1 MNLNKLQEFLLK
13 GEIPDNSANR
23 RKVRRASTNFIIKDD
38 RLFYVGPSR
47 QYIRLVVLS
56 EEEKRSVLTECH
68 NNPGTGNHSGV
79 RGTQNRVIAGYYW
92 STIIQDVKEW
102 VRSCHRCQLN
112 DPIKTVVPVLH
123 SIKVKEPWE
132 VLGLDLI
139 GPLPETAH
147 NNKYVLTMTDLYT
160 KWVIAEPM
168 QSKTAA
174 EGFPQQCTGNSCG
187 IYMLMYALSTCTS
200 CPLTFTEEEVPLIRQ
215 WWCIQLMER
224 FCLEGHG
231 QRFAHWTEEASQ
243 LLQGTLEPV
252 FRVSKSTTTKQSP
265 SRRVGVEEDTDKVQ
279 QPSIVRDLHTAWY
292 WVNNHRDLFHGEV
305 TEPAFLQMNSES
317 QQNALRKAL
326 GSEFPEAKDDFLFI
340 FPSQDDMETFLSY
353 CVDKQGLKV
362 NAMFLNQQL

>member
-1 MNLNKLQEFLLK
+1 SFYIELQLLLTFFF
-13 GEIPDNSANR
+13 P
-23 RKVRRASTNFIIKDD
+23 IKIDD

-187 IYMLMYALSTCTS
+187 IYMLMVRMFHLSKLLNNKIKVLQCY
-200 CPLTFTEEEVPLIRQ
+200 LYFTVCSQHLYIMPTNIHRGKLYFYKNTPNYFYVAFFV
-215 WWCIQLMER
+215 CFY
-224 FCLEGHG
+224 FC
-231 QRFAHWTEEASQ
+231 FA
-243 LLQGTLEPV
+243 
-252 FRVSKSTTTKQSP
+252 F
-265 SRRVGVEEDTDKVQ
+265 
-279 QPSIVRDLHTAWY
+279 
-292 WVNNHRDLFHGEV
+292 F
-305 TEPAFLQMNSES
+305 
-317 QQNALRKAL
+317 
-326 GSEFPEAKDDFLFI
+326 
-340 FPSQDDMETFLSY
+340 
-353 CVDKQGLKV
+353 
-362 NAMFLNQQL
+362 

>member
-1 MNLNKLQEFLLK
+1 MHLKLVCQPPLNTKEEEEEKYYSIRTGNTICTAHARNCFHFLSPPTFLRQSSDMDSFAFYVQVQEFLLK

-147 NNKYVLTMTDLYT
+147 NNKVFL
-160 KWVIAEPM
+160 
-168 QSKTAA
+168 
-174 EGFPQQCTGNSCG
+174 NSVQG
-187 IYMLMYALSTCTS
+187 IPVASTC
-200 CPLTFTEEEVPLIRQ
+200 
-215 WWCIQLMER
+215 
-224 FCLEGHG
+224 
-231 QRFAHWTEEASQ
+231 
-243 LLQGTLEPV
+243 
-252 FRVSKSTTTKQSP
+252 
-265 SRRVGVEEDTDKVQ
+265 
-279 QPSIVRDLHTAWY
+279 
-292 WVNNHRDLFHGEV
+292 
-305 TEPAFLQMNSES
+305 
-317 QQNALRKAL
+317 
-326 GSEFPEAKDDFLFI
+326 
-340 FPSQDDMETFLSY
+340 
-353 CVDKQGLKV
+353 
-362 NAMFLNQQL
+362 